1 LAAAAFLGGLH
12 AHPDRCVIISVAQM
26 QTTALLLIFACS
38 AISATA
44 GEYAVL
50 SSGARLYAE
59 RHESDGGK
67 VTLFTKTGSTE
78 MDASAVVRFE
88 QEEYTPPAT
97 PAPAVAPAE
106 SPAIVKSMEIGEL
119 VDNAARKY
127 GLPPAFVRAVV
138 AVESGYRADAVSP
151 KGAIGLM
158 QLMPGTAREL
168 GADPNVPEQNVDA
181 GTRYLRDLLLK
192 YDNHAYHAL
201 AAYNAGPGAV
211 DKYHGVPPYRE
222 TQAYILNVL
231 RNWRKHSITD

>member
-1 LAAAAFLGGLH
+1 MK
-12 AHPDRCVIISVAQM
+12 P
-26 QTTALLLIFACS
+26 TALLLIFACS
-38 AISATA
+38 ALA

-50 SSGARLYAE
+50 GSGARLYAE

-78 MDASAVVRFE
+78 MDASLVVRFE
-88 QEEYTPPAT
+88 QEDYVPPDQGHASMPTAPPPAAK
-97 PAPAVAPAE
+97 PA
-106 SPAIVKSMEIGEL
+106 SMAEL

-138 AVESGYRADAVSP
+138 AAESGYQTNAVSP

-158 QLMPGTAREL
+158 QLMPATASEL
-168 GADPNVPEQNVDA
+168 GADPTIPEQNVDA

-192 YDNHAYHAL
+192 YDNQAYHAL

-222 TQAYILNVL
+222 TQTYILNVL
-231 RNWRKHSITD
+231 RNWRKQPSD

>member
-1 LAAAAFLGGLH
+1 
-12 AHPDRCVIISVAQM
+12 M
-26 QTTALLLIFACS
+26 
-38 AISATA
+38 A

-50 SSGARLYAE
+50 ASGARLYAE

-78 MDASAVVRFE
+78 MDASLVVHFE
-88 QEEYTPPAT
+88 QEEYLPPHQEHGS
-97 PAPAVAPAE
+97 APAGPSPTAKPA
-106 SPAIVKSMEIGEL
+106 SIAEL

-138 AVESGYRADAVSP
+138 AAESGYQANAVSP

-158 QLMPGTAREL
+158 QLMPATAREL
-168 GADPNVPEQNVDA
+168 GADPKIPEQNVDA

-211 DKYHGVPPYRE
+211 EKYHGVPPYRE
-222 TQAYILNVL
+222 TQNYILNVM
-231 RNWRKHSITD
+231 RKWRKQPPSD

>member
-1 LAAAAFLGGLH
+1 MRTTVLLFL
-12 AHPDRCVIISVAQM
+12 CVW
-26 QTTALLLIFACS
+26 S
-38 AISATA
+38 AMA

-50 SSGARLYAE
+50 ASGARLYAD

-67 VTLFTKTGSTE
+67 VTLYTQTGSTE
-78 MDASAVVRFE
+78 LDATQVLSFE
-88 QEEYTPPAT
+88 QEDFKPAEVAAPAAAPSPAT
-97 PAPAVAPAE
+97 KPASLAD
-106 SPAIVKSMEIGEL
+106 L

-127 GLPPAFVRAVV
+127 GLPAAFVRAVV
-138 AVESGYRADAVSP
+138 AVESGYRPDAVSP

-158 QLMPGTAREL
+158 QLMPATAREL
-168 GADPNVPEQNVDA
+168 GADPTIPEQNVDA

-222 TQAYILNVL
+222 TQNYILNVL
-231 RNWRKHSITD
+231 RNWRKQPSTD

>member
-1 LAAAAFLGGLH
+1 MKL
-12 AHPDRCVIISVAQM
+12 
-26 QTTALLLIFACS
+26 TALLLIFACS
-38 AISATA
+38 ALA

-50 SSGARLYAE
+50 ASGARLYAE

-67 VTLFTKTGSTE
+67 VTLYSKTGSTE

-88 QEEYTPPAT
+88 REDYVPAEAPAATPAT
-97 PAPAVAPAE
+97 PSPTVKPAGIA
-106 SPAIVKSMEIGEL
+106 EL

-138 AVESGYRADAVSP
+138 AAESGFQPNAVSP

-158 QLMPGTAREL
+158 QLMPATASEF
-168 GADPNVPEQNVDA
+168 GADPRIPEQNIDA

-192 YDNHAYHAL
+192 YDNRAYHAL

-222 TQAYILNVL
+222 TQNYILSVL
-231 RNWRKHSITD
+231 RNWRKQSD

>member
-1 LAAAAFLGGLH
+1 MK
-12 AHPDRCVIISVAQM
+12 P
-26 QTTALLLIFACS
+26 TALFLIFVCS
-38 AISATA
+38 AMA

-50 SSGARLYAE
+50 ASGARLHAE

-78 MDASAVVRFE
+78 MDASLVVRFE
-88 QEEYTPPAT
+88 QEDYLPPD
-97 PAPAVAPAE
+97 APAAPE
-106 SPAIVKSMEIGEL
+106 SSVPAAPSTALKPASMAEL

-138 AVESGYRADAVSP
+138 AAESGYRANAVSP

-158 QLMPGTAREL
+158 QLMPGTARGL
-168 GADPNVPEQNVDA
+168 GADPTIPEQNVDA
-181 GTRYLRDLLLK
+181 GTRYLRDLLLR
-192 YDNHAYHAL
+192 YDNQAYHAL

-222 TQAYILNVL
+222 TQNYILNVL
-231 RNWRKHSITD
+231 RNWKKQSPTD

>member
-1 LAAAAFLGGLH
+1 MK
-12 AHPDRCVIISVAQM
+12 P
-26 QTTALLLIFACS
+26 TALLLIFACS
-38 AISATA
+38 ALA

-50 SSGARLYAE
+50 ASGARLYAE

-67 VTLFTKTGSTE
+67 VTLFNSTGSTE
-78 MDASAVVRFE
+78 IDASQVMRFE
-88 QEEYTPPAT
+88 QEDYAPPQEERASVAAD
-97 PAPAVAPAE
+97 PSPAVKPVDLAE
-106 SPAIVKSMEIGEL
+106 M

-138 AVESGYRADAVSP
+138 AVESGYRANAVSP

-158 QLMPGTAREL
+158 QLMPATAREL
-168 GADPNVPEQNVDA
+168 GADPNIPEQNVDA

-201 AAYNAGPGAV
+201 AAYNAGAGAV

-222 TQAYILNVL
+222 TQNYILNVL
-231 RNWRKHSITD
+231 RNWQRQPPTD

>member
-1 LAAAAFLGGLH
+1 MKPTRLLSILALCAT
-12 AHPDRCVIISVAQM
+12 S
-26 QTTALLLIFACS
+26 AL
-38 AISATA
+38 A

-50 SSGARLYAE
+50 SSGARLYAD

-67 VTLFTKTGSTE
+67 ITLFTKTGSTE
-78 MDASAVVRFE
+78 MDAALVVRFE
-88 QEEYTPPAT
+88 QEEYVLPEVPSEPPAAT
-97 PAPAVAPAE
+97 PVAKPAGMAE
-106 SPAIVKSMEIGEL
+106 MI
-119 VDNAARKY
+119 DNAARKY
-127 GLPPAFVRAVV
+127 GLPPAFVRAVI
-138 AVESGYRADAVSP
+138 AAESGYQPNAVSP

-158 QLMPGTAREL
+158 QLMPATAREL
-168 GADPNVPEQNVDA
+168 GADPKIPEQNVDA

-231 RNWRKHSITD
+231 RHWQKNSD

>member
-1 LAAAAFLGGLH
+1 MK
-12 AHPDRCVIISVAQM
+12 P
-26 QTTALLLIFACS
+26 TALLLIFACS
-38 AISATA
+38 ALA

-50 SSGARLYAE
+50 ASGARLYAE

-78 MDASAVVRFE
+78 MDAAQVVRFE
-88 QEEYTPPAT
+88 QEDYAPPQGEPIPLAAA
-97 PAPAVAPAE
+97 PAPAVKPADM
-106 SPAIVKSMEIGEL
+106 AEL

-158 QLMPGTAREL
+158 QLMPATAREL
-168 GADPNVPEQNVDA
+168 GADPNIPEQNVDA
-181 GTRYLRDLLLK
+181 GARYLRDLLLK

-211 DKYHGVPPYRE
+211 DKYHGVPPYPE
-222 TQAYILNVL
+222 TRNYILNVL
-231 RNWRKHSITD
+231 RKWQKQPTD

>member
-1 LAAAAFLGGLH
+1 MK
-12 AHPDRCVIISVAQM
+12 PTV
-26 QTTALLLIFACS
+26 LLLILASS
-38 AISATA
+38 AMA
-44 GEYAVL
+44 GEFAVL

-59 RHESDGGK
+59 RHESDGAK

-78 MDASAVVRFE
+78 LEAALVVGFEVEDPAQPERPAPPETSAKQASATAALSPV
-88 QEEYTPPAT
+88 QPAGLT
-97 PAPAVAPAE
+97 
-106 SPAIVKSMEIGEL
+106 EL

-158 QLMPGTAREL
+158 QLMPATAREL
-168 GADPNVPEQNVDA
+168 GADPKIPEQNVDA

-222 TQAYILNVL
+222 THDYILNVL
-231 RNWRKHSITD
+231 RNWRKQPSAD